1 MQKLS
6 EVVKICHT
14 FTVMFLWTTVRI
26 IFGKLFDCARVVF
39 LFFYLLIKIVLS
51 MIESTTA
58 SSSHANCSVCSCSN
72 GTEEESSWCH
82 KYRPMLQQI
91 RRKHSIMTRIGTYDR
106 SNAARRRAGKRTVF
120 RYWMLESRHRQLT
133 RSRSKVSIL
142 RRSAVNGNFTSCSC
156 IQ

>member
-1 MQKLS
+1 MPY
-6 EVVKICHT
+6 VYCHV
-14 FTVMFLWTTVRI
+14 FMDHRAYNFRKAVRLRTRR
-26 IFGKLFDCARVVF
+26 IFI
-39 LFFYLLIKIVLS
+39 FYLLIKIVLS

-106 SNAARRRAGKRTVF
+106 SNAARRERTVF

-133 RSRSKVSIL
+133 RLRSKVSIL